1 MFKVNLIKKAEISEL
16 EREINNFIESK
27 LPVEVN
33 ITQCQDGEYLA
44 SIIYKELGSQV
55 IMPNVGSRIP
65 PVEIV
70 PLGTD
75 SPSGTPFDRL
85 SLGLGVVKED

>member
-1 MFKVNLIKKAEISEL
+1 MFKVNLIKKTKIADL
-16 EREINNFIESK
+16 EREINNFIESR

-44 SIIYKELGSQV
+44 SIIYKELGSQA
-55 IMPNVGSRIP
+55 IMPSVGSRIP

-70 PLGTD
+70 PLSTD
-75 SPSGTPFDRL
+75 SPAGTPFDRMSMGL
-85 SLGLGVVKED
+85 SPTKED